1 MYLVDTSLWIQAL
14 RPRGNKLIQDKLRP
28 LILAGSAH
36 ITDWI
41 ILELMTGI
49 KSGEEQKKLEAFL
62 APIPRLAIENSCWKI
77 AWDLAATLRKK
88 GITPSAADSLI
99 AAIAIKNE
107 MPLLHVDQDFSG
119 MAQHTKLKEVNWIE
133 YLKKDNPSTE

>member
-14 RPRGNKLIQDKLRP
+14 RPRGNKSIQEKLRP
-28 LILAGSAH
+28 FILAGSAH

-41 ILELMTGI
+41 TLELMTGI

-62 APIPRLAIENSCWKI
+62 APLPRLSIETFCWKI
-77 AWDLAATLRKK
+77 ACDLAVTLRKK

-107 MPLLHVDQDFSG
+107 MSLLHVDQDFSR
-119 MAQHTKLKEVNWIE
+119 MAQYIKLKEVNWIE
-133 YLKKDNPSTE
+133 YLKKDDLSTE